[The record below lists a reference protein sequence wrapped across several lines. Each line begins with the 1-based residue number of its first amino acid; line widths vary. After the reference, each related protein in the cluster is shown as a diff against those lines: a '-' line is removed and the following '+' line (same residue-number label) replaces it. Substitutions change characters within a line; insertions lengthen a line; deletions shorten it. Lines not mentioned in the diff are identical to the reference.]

1 MIVAGSQEKLQM
13 CRENLTV
20 TVCATTTTRQRW
32 DTMRMLVTCDWHHH
46 LPGLMA
52 LGATASCTLL
62 CYEMCAGRR
71 GSSDVNGKKHSTEK
85 SHTFGMGLTNG
96 LGTREETGPVV
107 HDTNELE
114 TQQERLSRT
123 ASIETR
129 TEPRLP
135 DGLAQIR
142 KQSITITLPHTPPP
156 DKCNEELL
164 VATRTGCTDGTDGTD
179 TEDED
184 RLSDLSDSEFSYA

>member
-1 MIVAGSQEKLQM
+1 
-13 CRENLTV
+13 
-20 TVCATTTTRQRW
+20 
-32 DTMRMLVTCDWHHH
+32 MRMLVTCDWHHY

-71 GSSDVNGKKHSTEK
+71 GSSGVNGKKHSTEK

-96 LGTREETGPVV
+96 LMTHDETGPAV
-107 HDTNELE
+107 HDTNGLE
-114 TQQERLSRT
+114 TQQRRLSPI
-123 ASIETR
+123 AFIETQ

-135 DGLAQIR
+135 DGSAQIR
-142 KQSITITLPHTPPP
+142 NQSITIALPHTPPP

-164 VATRTGCTDGTDGTD
+164 VATCMGCTDGTDGTDGTD

-184 RLSDLSDSEFSYA
+184 HPSDLSDSEFSYA